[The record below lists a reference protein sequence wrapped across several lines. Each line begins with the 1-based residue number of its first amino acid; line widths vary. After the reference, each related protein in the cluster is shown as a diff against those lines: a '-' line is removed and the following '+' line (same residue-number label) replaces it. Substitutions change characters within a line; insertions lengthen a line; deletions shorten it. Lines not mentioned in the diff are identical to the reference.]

1 MRAADE
7 CRRTSTTVVPGGK
20 GSSSEIPTQVNS
32 KTTQGMKLL
41 ITGASSGIGR
51 YLAGRLSGKG
61 HLVWGAA
68 RSVAPGPDA
77 VLETHADFRYSP
89 CDVSSFEAVEALRD
103 EVRQTWGSLDGLI
116 CCGGVQA
123 PIGPAMKADPL
134 AWSANLRTNL
144 DGTFFVIR
152 AFYDLL
158 SMTREENAKV
168 LCFSG
173 GGASSPRPN
182 FSAYAC
188 AKAAVVR
195 LVENLS
201 VEWRGFPMDI
211 NAIAPGAVATGMTQE
226 VLRMGMERAGSNEI
240 AIAGRLL
247 ESGAGPMRRVGDLVE
262 YLLSQASNGV
272 SGRLISAPWD
282 PWAELGEKTSEL
294 AESDI
299 YTLRR
304 ITPEERGKKWGSA

>member
-1 MRAADE
+1 M
-7 CRRTSTTVVPGGK
+7 
-20 GSSSEIPTQVNS
+20 N
-32 KTTQGMKLL
+32 LF

-51 YLAGRLSGKG
+51 YLAGRLSESG
-61 HLVWGAA
+61 HSVWGTA
-68 RSVAPGPDA
+68 RSAAPGPDA
-77 VLETHADFRYSP
+77 VLETPADFRYSQ
-89 CDVSSFEAVEALRD
+89 CDVSSFDAVEALRD
-103 EVRQTWGSLDGLI
+103 EVQQRWGALDGLI

-123 PIGPAMKADPL
+123 PIGPAMQADPH
-134 AWSANLRTNL
+134 AWSANVRTNL
-144 DGTFFVIR
+144 DGTFFAIR
-152 AFYDLL
+152 AFYGLL
-158 SMTREENAKV
+158 MVASRENGKV
-168 LCFSG
+168 ICFSG

-201 VEWRGFPMDI
+201 VEWRGLPIDI

-226 VLRMGMERAGSNEI
+226 VLRTGAEQAGSNEI
-240 AIAGRLL
+240 AVAGRLL

-262 YLLSQASNGV
+262 YLLSQKSNGV

-282 PWAELGEKTSEL
+282 PWAELGERTSEL

-304 ITPEERGKKWGSA
+304 ITPEERGKKWGGA